1 MPALVNRMPQL
12 KEVAF
17 NNWHKDRY
25 MQVLTESLIGK
36 FVGETAFVGADI
48 SGMS

>member
-1 MPALVNRMPQL
+1 MNRTPHL

-17 NNWHKDRY
+17 NNWPKDHY
-25 MQVLTESLIGK
+25 MQVLTESLKGK

-48 SGMS
+48 SAMS